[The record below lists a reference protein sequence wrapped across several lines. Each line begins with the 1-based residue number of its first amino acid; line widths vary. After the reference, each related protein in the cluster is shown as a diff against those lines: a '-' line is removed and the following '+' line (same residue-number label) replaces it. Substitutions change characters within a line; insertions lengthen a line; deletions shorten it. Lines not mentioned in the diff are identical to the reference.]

1 MQRHSAGVVIV
12 LGAVCLLISVLAT
25 SGCGSGGKSGADVTG
40 SVALGGQAQDGVR
53 VTFIPMAAKGD
64 VPPQGGATQADGK
77 FKFKIVPGKYKVTL
91 TKWVDKDG
99 KVPGESEDPT
109 KDFTQMMESGLL
121 KQVFPGQ
128 YADPSST
135 PIEVDVP
142 AGGKDL
148 EPFVVDK

>member
-1 MQRHSAGVVIV
+1 MQRRYPDEAV
-12 LGAVCLLISVLAT
+12 LLAVVCLLVLWAT
-25 SGCGSGGKSGADVTG
+25 GGCSGGKTGAYVTG

-53 VTFIPMAAKGD
+53 VTFIPMDAKGD
-64 VPPQGGATQADGK
+64 VPPQGGATQANGN

-121 KQVFPGQ
+121 KQVFPSQ

-135 PIEVDVP
+135 PIEVEVP
-142 AGGKDL
+142 TGGKDL
-148 EPFVVDK
+148 EPFTVDK